1 MAKRIALFGPTLA
14 DTTAETVFTN
24 LVNTIAK
31 LESLTMASPSGAVE
45 TVVRLSIGTDGLTTR
60 VMEYRVPAGP
70 QFITVYPGWNITG
83 TSIVQLSSTVSDD
96 VVVCYGSGT
105 VDVA

>member
-24 LVNTIAK
+24 LANTVAK
-31 LESLTMASPSGAVE
+31 LESFTMASPAGALA
-45 TVVRLSIGTDGLTTR
+45 TTIRLSLGTDGVTTR
-60 VMEYRVPAGP
+60 VMEYSLPAGP
-70 QFITVYPGWNITG
+70 QFVVVYPGWHITG
-83 TSIVQLSSTVSDD
+83 TTIVQLSSTVSDD
-96 VVVCYGSGT
+96 AVVCYGSGT